1 MPVVKI
7 FKYFIGGLLMKSFK
21 RFGYVLMI
29 FALMVIAAGC
39 GGGNENADNGDEN
52 SGSLVVSGSSAMQ
65 PLIAAAA
72 EEFMAENPN
81 ADVQVNAGG
90 SGTGLSQVS
99 EGSVDIGNSDVY
111 AEEKEGIKADE
122 LVDHKVAVVGI
133 TAAVNPNVGIT
144 DISKEDLIKVF
155 TGEITNWK
163 DVGGKDQKIV
173 LVNRPDS
180 SGTRAVFNKFG
191 LDDATPA
198 EGITEDSSNTVKK
211 ILTETEGAVGY
222 LAFSYF
228 TDDSITALSVD
239 GVEAKEENVQNGTFP
254 IWAYQHSYT
263 KGEPKG
269 LTKSFLDYVMSEDIQ
284 STLLKEQGYLP
295 VTEMKVERDA
305 EGNLKDL

>member
-1 MPVVKI
+1 
-7 FKYFIGGLLMKSFK
+7 MKSIK
-21 RFGYVLMI
+21 QLGYVLMVL
-29 FALMVIAAGC
+29 ALMVIATGC
-39 GGGNENADNGDEN
+39 GGGKNNTDSDDGN

-81 ADVQVNAGG
+81 ADIQVNAGG

-111 AEEKEGIKADE
+111 AEEKEGIDAAK

-133 TAAVNPNVGIT
+133 AAAVNPNVGIT
-144 DISKEDLIKVF
+144 DISKEDLIKIF
-155 TGEITNWK
+155 TGKITNWK

-191 LDDATPA
+191 LDGATPA

-211 ILTETEGAVGY
+211 ILKETEGAVGY

-228 TDDSITALSVD
+228 TDDSVKALSVD
-239 GVEAKEENVQNGTFP
+239 GVEAKEENVQTGKFP

-263 KGEPKG
+263 KGEATG
-269 LTKSFLDYVMSEDIQ
+269 LGKSFLDYVMSDDIQ

-305 EGNLKDL
+305 EGNLKNL

>member
-1 MPVVKI
+1 M
-7 FKYFIGGLLMKSFK
+7 
-21 RFGYVLMI
+21 
-29 FALMVIAAGC
+29 
-39 GGGNENADNGDEN
+39 
-52 SGSLVVSGSSAMQ
+52 
-65 PLIAAAA
+65 
-72 EEFMAENPN
+72 
-81 ADVQVNAGG
+81 
-90 SGTGLSQVS
+90 SQVS

-111 AEEKEGIKADE
+111 AEEKEGIDAAK

-133 TAAVNPNVGIT
+133 AAAINPNVGIT

-155 TGEITNWK
+155 TGKITNWK

-191 LDDATPA
+191 LDGATPA

-211 ILTETEGAVGY
+211 ILKETEGAVGY

-228 TDDSITALSVD
+228 TDDSVKALSVD
-239 GVEAKEENVQNGTFP
+239 GVEAKEENVQTGKFP

-263 KGEPKG
+263 KGEATG
-269 LTKSFLDYVMSEDIQ
+269 LGKSFLDYVMSDDIQ

-305 EGNLKDL
+305 EGNLKNL

>member
-1 MPVVKI
+1 
-7 FKYFIGGLLMKSFK
+7 MKSFK

>member
-1 MPVVKI
+1 
-7 FKYFIGGLLMKSFK
+7 MKSIK
-21 RFGYVLMI
+21 QLGYVLMVL
-29 FALMVIAAGC
+29 ALMVIATGC
-39 GGGNENADNGDEN
+39 GGGKNNTDSDDGN

-81 ADVQVNAGG
+81 ADIQVNAGG

-111 AEEKEGIKADE
+111 AEEKEGIDAAK

-133 TAAVNPNVGIT
+133 AAAVNPNVGIT
-144 DISKEDLIKVF
+144 DISKEDLIKIF
-155 TGEITNWK
+155 TGKITNWK

-191 LDDATPA
+191 LDGATPA

-211 ILTETEGAVGY
+211 ILKETEGAVGY

-228 TDDSITALSVD
+228 TDDSVKALSVD
-239 GVEAKEENVQNGTFP
+239 GVEAKEENVQTGKFP

-263 KGEPKG
+263 KGEAKG
-269 LTKSFLDYVMSEDIQ
+269 LGKSFLDYVMSDDIQ

-305 EGNLKDL
+305 EGNLKNL